1 MGGGGGCGILLF
13 VQFEK
18 GFIFGRVFSRGVYT
32 REMEKRDMAE
42 KNQENNAEM
51 IPDGDLQTALEMC
64 CRNPATRNYYAH
76 APRGAQAFIA
86 LQCYTRVYASRLEE
100 SVYQAYLGE
109 IEKTLRKPDVDY
121 LLRGEKDG
129 EVIAY
134 LKDVRSRLGTAEQ
147 PATGRSLR
155 RVADAQHHGRLEEQP
170 APRVKTEYEGMMDAA
185 REGQRRRTLG
195 RICKQVGSLVLLA
208 FLGWLALGPFWKSS
222 DEKLENPPTSAKPV
236 ERKTT
241 STSTAP
247 KVADTASRTANRT
260 PTNTRSL
267 PVSFNSCK
275 DKLVAIGNDRRTAG
289 GVGFLV
295 KMDGKTYFV
304 TNEHIARGPDEWFRN
319 LYLMD
324 GTRLEFG
331 SFEVA
336 EGQDLVRMEV
346 KGSFPAFEISAEVP
360 KMEARVV
367 LFGNTARNGTMVE
380 SAGQIQAVGAFRL
393 DIDAIRNV
401 GAGHSGSPVLDEVGR
416 VVGTF
421 VYMAHDTMRDSG
433 EKDWGSQ
440 APRVSGVRQGA
451 IRLGSVKWQPV
462 AWEKYREQVE
472 TLNDVVAFCKRLV
485 PFIAAQEEG
494 VTGNRFTYGV
504 RYDELSKR
512 MFTRHEDDF
521 RPCLLSLSASTATF
535 AKRQRDLKNALQ
547 RQKPD
552 EDDED
557 VVKKRQ
563 AFNVAQ
569 NELNAVLV
577 KSLGQVKVL
586 LEKTEWEVPQFKTDM
601 TDFLPMKWYLEWT
614 DEQLTAQKR
623 LQQKMGEIMQEQK
636 AEAAAQT
643 PLFDRVKNCLAIIKA
658 GDGAGTGFL
667 VKLDGKVWLVTN
679 EHVLR
684 GGAPFSA
691 TLPDGRALKFSPTIE
706 VAANRDLARLQVEGD
721 YEALEWFPEPAKQNQ
736 KIHVYGNSDGGGV
749 LTWEDGRV
757 LGVGS
762 DRIEVDAKFV
772 QGNSG
777 SAVLDR
783 KGRVLAVATYATR
796 WNEPGKWIKAGTR
809 YNGPRRYGVRLDGVK
824 WEKIPWKTYAE
835 GAIVWNECKK
845 FLDFGE
851 DFEEAF
857 FIRKIL
863 RGHVLREIF
872 RRELF
877 QKKFFRDV
885 LSNIARED
893 EKLLDTIALH
903 NKLVEKYNNR
913 QNHQNENGNSGFGV
927 SGGSGGLSG
936 RRRRIDDP
944 TDRIKQ
950 LAHRLP
956 ALRQRCAMVREK
968 ALKEILRYLDNRTVH
983 EVSRLKGASDQMRKK
998 LEWVLDNFK
1007 VEFENELKG
1016 PDSTTLYLNQHLR

>member
-1 MGGGGGCGILLF
+1 
-13 VQFEK
+13 
-18 GFIFGRVFSRGVYT
+18 
-32 REMEKRDMAE
+32 MAE
-42 KNQENNAEM
+42 KTQENDAGM

-64 CRNPATRNYYAH
+64 CRIPATRNYYAH
-76 APRGAQAFIA
+76 APHGAQAFIA
-86 LQCYTRVYASRLEE
+86 LQCYARVYASRLEE

-109 IEKTLRKPDVDY
+109 IEKTLRKADVDY
-121 LLRGEKDG
+121 LLRGEKD
-129 EVIAY
+129 EDVIAY
-134 LKDVRSRLGTAEQ
+134 LKDVRSRLDVAEQ
-147 PATGRSLR
+147 PATGRPLR
-155 RVADAQHHGRLEEQP
+155 RVADVQRDGRLEEQP
-170 APRVKTEYEGMMDAA
+170 APRVKTEYESMVESAQED
-185 REGQRRRTLG
+185 RRRVSFG
-195 RICKQVGSLVLLA
+195 KIFKQVGALVLLA

-222 DEKLENPPTSAKPV
+222 EEKTENPPTTAKPV
-236 ERKTT
+236 EREPAPP
-241 STSTAP
+241 SAVP
-247 KVADTASRTANRT
+247 KVADKASRTANHT
-260 PTNTRSL
+260 PANARPI
-267 PVSFNSCK
+267 PVNFNSCR

-346 KGSFPAFEISAEVP
+346 KDPLPAFEISTETP
-360 KMEARVV
+360 KMEERVV

-380 SAGQIQAVGAFRL
+380 STGQIQAVGTFRL

-401 GAGHSGSPVLDEVGR
+401 GAGHSGSPVLDESGR
-416 VVGTF
+416 VVGIF
-421 VYMAHDTMRDSG
+421 VYMSKNAMRDTG

-451 IRLGSVKWQPV
+451 IRLGGVKWQPV
-462 AWEKYREQVE
+462 AWKTYREQVE
-472 TLNDVVAFCKRLV
+472 ALNDVVAFCKRLV

-512 MFTRHEDDF
+512 MFTRYEDDF
-521 RPCLLSLSASTATF
+521 RPCLLSLSACTATL

-547 RQKPD
+547 KQRPD

-557 VVKKRQ
+557 VVTKRQ
-563 AFNVAQ
+563 AFNTAQ
-569 NELNAVLV
+569 NELNAALV
-577 KSLGQVKVL
+577 KALEQVKGL

-623 LQQKMGEIMQEQK
+623 LQRKMGEVMQEQN
-636 AEAAAQT
+636 AEAAARK

-691 TLPDGRALKFSPTIE
+691 TLPDGRSLKFSPTIE
-706 VAANRDLARLQVEGD
+706 VAENRDLVRLLVIGEC
-721 YEALEWFPEPAKQNQ
+721 EALEWFPAPPKQNQ

-749 LTWEDGRV
+749 LTTGIDGRV

-762 DRIEVDAKFV
+762 DRIEVNAQFV
-772 QGNSG
+772 EGNSG
-777 SAVLDR
+777 SAILDS
-783 KGRVLAVATYATR
+783 KGRVLAVATYAER

-809 YNGPRRYGVRLDGVK
+809 FNEIRRYGVRLNGVK

-835 GAIVWNECKK
+835 GAKVLNECKL
-845 FLDFGE
+845 FLFFGRE
-851 DFEEAF
+851 VFLQ
-857 FIRKIL
+857 KIL
-863 RGHVLREIF
+863 RGYVLKEIF
-872 RRELF
+872 RKELF
-877 QKKFFRDV
+877 QKKFFRGV
-885 LSNIARED
+885 LSNISRED
-893 EKLLDTIALH
+893 EKLLATIELH
-903 NKLVEKYNNR
+903 NKLVEKYNHR
-913 QNHQNENGNSGFGV
+913 RETEDDL
-927 SGGSGGLSG
+927 GLSS
-936 RRRRIDDP
+936 RKRRIDDP

-956 ALRQRCAMVREK
+956 TLRQRCAEVRKKVLQEV
-968 ALKEILRYLDNRTVH
+968 LRYLDDKTVH
-983 EVSRLKGASDQMRKK
+983 EVSRLRGASDQMRKK
-998 LEWVLDNFK
+998 FEWVLDNFK
-1007 VEFENELKG
+1007 VDFKDELKG
-1016 PDSTTLYLNQHLR
+1016 PDSTTIYRNQHLR

>member
-1 MGGGGGCGILLF
+1 MGGGGVVYGILLF

-241 STSTAP
+241 PTSTPP

-260 PTNTRSL
+260 PANTRSL

-569 NELNAVLV
+569 NELNAALV
-577 KSLGQVKVL
+577 KSLGQVKAL

-691 TLPDGRALKFSPTIE
+691 TLPDGRALKFSPTVE

-749 LTWEDGRV
+749 LTEIAGRV

-777 SAVLDR
+777 SAVLDS
-783 KGRVLAVATYATR
+783 KGRILAVATYATR
-796 WNEPGKWIKAGTR
+796 RNDPKDWVSTGTR
-809 YNGPRRYGVRLDGVK
+809 FNGRVVRRFGVRLNGVK
-824 WEKIPWKTYAE
+824 WEKVPWKTYVE
-835 GAIVWNECKK
+835 GARVLNECEMFLDLGRKIIFGKK
-845 FLDFGE
+845 FRNYNFKG
-851 DFEEAF
+851 
-857 FIRKIL
+857 IL
-863 RGHVLREIF
+863 REKM
-872 RRELF
+872 F
-877 QKKFFRDV
+877 QNRFFYDV
-885 LSNIARED
+885 LSSIARED
-893 EKLLDTIALH
+893 EKLNDTSVLH
-903 NKLVEKYNNR
+903 DKLVAKYNSR
-913 QNHQNENGNSGFGV
+913 QMEDDKPSFGL
-927 SGGSGGLSG
+927 GDSGGLSG
-936 RRRRIDDP
+936 RKRRIDDP

-956 ALRQRCAMVREK
+956 VLVQRCAVARRK
-968 ALKEILRYLDNRTVH
+968 ALQNIHRFLGSKTEH
-983 EVSRLKGASDQMRKK
+983 EVSRLRDASNEMRKE
-998 LEWVLDNFK
+998 LEGLLDLFDEIFK
-1007 VEFENELKG
+1007 NELKG